1 MSQVLDTEVLDLLM
15 EAVGA
20 DALRDIIEL
29 FLGECRELTA
39 AIAAPEANRVA
50 IGRAAHSLK
59 SSAGQLGAL
68 ALSEAALAVET
79 AASESRP
86 ELPQLIAAL
95 GRHAAEAQ
103 EVLATRLEGNLPG

>member
-1 MSQVLDTEVLDLLM
+1 VSAILDAETLDMLI
-15 EAVGA
+15 EAIGEDGA
-20 DALRDIIEL
+20 RGVIEL
-29 FLGECRELTA
+29 FLGECQELTA
-39 AIAAPEANRVA
+39 AITAPGADPVA

-79 AASESRP
+79 AAATTSP

-95 GRHAAEAQ
+95 NGRAT
-103 EVLATRLEGNLPG
+103 ATREAFEAKLG